1 MSRNLL
7 DIGERNRHMEEGF
20 GEEQPDEPSGQGVLP
35 HRQRPRP
42 PPLHHASTE
51 EARVNM
57 NDNDIQAAATILG
70 SMIVSNHP
78 KVSANKIVSADVEW
92 SVFAGMCI
100 DLAEAI
106 SHEKHSRTTSGTKR
120 R

>member
-1 MSRNLL
+1 
-7 DIGERNRHMEEGF
+7 
-20 GEEQPDEPSGQGVLP
+20 
-35 HRQRPRP
+35 
-42 PPLHHASTE
+42 
-51 EARVNM
+51 M